1 MNNDE
6 LLIRGLIETWI
17 KATRE
22 GRVDEV
28 LDLMTED
35 VVFLVPG
42 QAPMVG
48 RQAFGD
54 ALRAVLG
61 KHAIESKNEIDE
73 IAVSGDMAYCRSR
86 LEVTVT
92 RKHDNLPM
100 LRKGYALTILRR
112 CPDGKWRLARDANM
126 VVAA

>member
-1 MNNDE
+1 MEKDE
-6 LLIRGLIETWI
+6 QAIRSLVETWLR
-17 KATRE
+17 ATRE
-22 GRVDEV
+22 GDVDAV
-28 LDLMTED
+28 LDLMTDD

-48 RQAFGD
+48 RQAFGE

-61 KHAIESKNEIDE
+61 KHAVESTSVIDE
-73 IAVSGDMAYCRSR
+73 ITVVGDLAYCRSR

-100 LRKGYALTILRR
+100 LRKGHALSILRR
-112 CPDGKWRLARDANM
+112 CADGKWRLARDANM